1 MSSSITETVL
11 GRSRIAADR
20 LLGLV
25 LLAHFPIS
33 LLLATLHGAWTTAFA
48 FALPISLGAFWL
60 SRSAAGSTLT
70 RAVIGVGFMAYSAVF
85 IQQAHGIIEAHFHVF
100 VSLAFLLVY
109 RDWRVVVAAAATIAV
124 HHVGFHVLQT
134 MGVGVFLLNYTVGG
148 HAMVAVHA
156 LFVVFESAILVWMSM
171 QLHAEA
177 STTQEVYESLEALSE
192 GRVDREPVGDGVAA
206 AVRTVIAAVRSLD
219 HGAAELGLA
228 VQERRAMRFD
238 EQAGLHGAFQS
249 MATRMVDASRAVE
262 EFRLSS
268 EQDQANTQRFLDTLT
283 PAIVAMRDGDLTS
296 VIGSG
301 FGKTYDVTAAAMDG
315 ALQQLRDA
323 IGELRSSSEQIDGA
337 SGEIANGADNLAQLT
352 SEQAAS
358 LEEVSTSLTELAS
371 LSQSNAADVGQA
383 RSATTDATTAAG
395 AGVTDVQ
402 RLMTAMDETRTAARE
417 TARIVK
423 TIDEIAFQTN
433 LLALNASVEAARAGD
448 AGRGFAVVADEV
460 RALALRCADAAR
472 TTAELIEQA
481 VQRVEGGVSISN
493 QVDKQLREVSTRIS
507 SVSAIMESIG
517 QATKSQQDGINQIRD
532 AVSALNGTVQ
542 NAAAN
547 AEESASAAQE
557 LSAQA
562 RAQRVQSER
571 FVVDGAPARRSGRSS
586 IRRVA

>member
-1 MSSSITETVL
+1 MSLTITNTVL
-11 GRSRIAADR
+11 GRSRVAADR
-20 LLGLV
+20 MLGLV
-25 LLAHFPIS
+25 LLAHFPVALI
-33 LLLATLHGAWTTAFA
+33 LATLHGAWTTAFA
-48 FALPISLGAFWL
+48 FALPVSLGAFWL
-60 SRSAAGSTLT
+60 SRAAAGAQVT
-70 RAVIGVGFMAYSAVF
+70 RMVIGMGFMAYSGIF
-85 IQQAHGIIEAHFHVF
+85 IHQAHGMIEAHFHVF
-100 VSLAFLLVY
+100 ASLAFLLVY
-109 RDWRVVVAAAATIAV
+109 RDWRVIVAAAVTIAV
-124 HHVGFHVLQT
+124 HHVAFHIMQG
-134 MGVGVFLLNYTVGG
+134 MGVGVFMLNHTVGG
-148 HAMVAVHA
+148 HAIVVVHA
-156 LFVVFESAILVWMSM
+156 LFVVFESAILVWMSV
-171 QLHAEA
+171 QLHREA
-177 STTQEVYESLEALSE
+177 STTQDVFESLEALGE

-228 VQERRAMRFD
+228 VQERRTMRFA
-238 EQAGLHGAFQS
+238 EQGALHGAFES
-249 MATRMVDASRAVE
+249 VATRMVDASRTVE
-262 EFRLSS
+262 ELRTTS
-268 EQDQANTQRFLDTLT
+268 EQDHAMTQRFLDTLT

-296 VIGSG
+296 VIGTG

-337 SGEIANGADNLAQLT
+337 SGEIANGSDNLAQLT

-358 LEEVSTSLTELAS
+358 LEEVSASLMELAS

-383 RSATTDATTAAG
+383 RTATADASSAAG
-395 AGVTDVQ
+395 NGVSEVQ

-417 TARIVK
+417 TAKIVK

-472 TTAELIEQA
+472 TTAELIDQA

-493 QVDKQLREVSTRIS
+493 QVGTQLREVSTRIS
-507 SVSAIMESIG
+507 SVNAIMESIG
-517 QATKSQQDGINQIRD
+517 QATSSQQEGINQIRD
-532 AVSALNGTVQ
+532 AVTALNGTVQ

-562 RAQRVQSER
+562 RAQRSQSER
-571 FVVDGAPARRSGRSS
+571 FVVDGAPRRRSVRK
-586 IRRVA
+586 AA

>member
-1 MSSSITETVL
+1 
-11 GRSRIAADR
+11 
-20 LLGLV
+20 
-25 LLAHFPIS
+25 
-33 LLLATLHGAWTTAFA
+33 
-48 FALPISLGAFWL
+48 
-60 SRSAAGSTLT
+60 
-70 RAVIGVGFMAYSAVF
+70 
-85 IQQAHGIIEAHFHVF
+85 
-100 VSLAFLLVY
+100 
-109 RDWRVVVAAAATIAV
+109 
-124 HHVGFHVLQT
+124 
-134 MGVGVFLLNYTVGG
+134 
-148 HAMVAVHA
+148 
-156 LFVVFESAILVWMSM
+156 
-171 QLHAEA
+171 
-177 STTQEVYESLEALSE
+177 
-192 GRVDREPVGDGVAA
+192 
-206 AVRTVIAAVRSLD
+206 
-219 HGAAELGLA
+219 
-228 VQERRAMRFD
+228 MRFN

-249 MATRMVDASRAVE
+249 MATRMVDASRTVE
-262 EFRLSS
+262 ALRVSS

-296 VIGSG
+296 VIGIG

-358 LEEVSTSLTELAS
+358 LEEVSASLTELAS

-383 RSATTDATTAAG
+383 RSATADASAAAG
-395 AGVTDVQ
+395 TGVTDVL
-402 RLMTAMDETRTAARE
+402 RLMTAMDETRSAARE

-472 TTAELIEQA
+472 TTAELIDQA

-493 QVDKQLREVSTRIS
+493 QVDAQLREVSTRIS
-507 SVSAIMESIG
+507 SVNAIMESIG
-517 QATKSQQDGINQIRD
+517 QATRSQQDGINQIRD
-532 AVSALNGTVQ
+532 AVTALNGTVQ

-562 RAQRVQSER
+562 RAQRAQSER
-571 FVVDGAPARRSGRSS
+571 FVVDGTPQRRSGRAS

>member
-1 MSSSITETVL
+1 MSSSIADTVL
-11 GRSRIAADR
+11 GRSRVAADR

-60 SRSAAGSTLT
+60 SRTAAGSTLT
-70 RAVIGVGFMAYSAVF
+70 RMAIGVGFMAYSGVF
-85 IQQAHGIIEAHFHVF
+85 IHQAHGMIEAHFHVF
-100 VSLAFLLVY
+100 ASLAFLLVY
-109 RDWRVVVAAAATIAV
+109 RDWRVIVAAAVTIAV
-124 HHVGFHVLQT
+124 HHVAFHVLQG
-134 MGVGVFLLNYTVGG
+134 MGVGVFLLNHTVGG
-148 HAMVAVHA
+148 HAIVVVHA
-156 LFVVFESAILVWMSM
+156 LFVVFESAILVWMSL
-171 QLHAEA
+171 QLSREA
-177 STTQEVYESLEALSE
+177 STTQDVYESLEALGE

-206 AVRTVIAAVRSLD
+206 AVRTVIAAVRTLD

-228 VQERRAMRFD
+228 VQERRAMHLD
-238 EQAGLHGAFQS
+238 TAVQLHGAFQS
-249 MATRMVDASRAVE
+249 MATRMVDASRTVE
-262 EFRLSS
+262 ELRVSS
-268 EQDQANTQRFLDTLT
+268 EQEEANTQRFLDTLT

-296 VIGSG
+296 VVGTG
-301 FGKTYDVTAAAMDG
+301 FGKTYDVTATAMDG

-358 LEEVSTSLTELAS
+358 LEEVSASLTELAS
-371 LSQSNAADVGQA
+371 LSQSNAADIGQA
-383 RSATTDATTAAG
+383 RSATEDASAAAG
-395 AGVTDVQ
+395 SGVSEVQ

-417 TARIVK
+417 TAKIVK

-460 RALALRCADAAR
+460 RALALRCAEAAR
-472 TTAELIEQA
+472 TTAALIEQA

-493 QVDKQLREVSTRIS
+493 QVGTQLREVSSRIS
-507 SVSAIMESIG
+507 SVNAIMESIG
-517 QATKSQQDGINQIRD
+517 QATRSQQDGINQIRD
-532 AVSALNGTVQ
+532 AVTALNGTVQ

-562 RAQRVQSER
+562 RAQRAQSER
-571 FVVDGAPARRSGRSS
+571 FLVDGAPPARSKRQSS
-586 IRRVA
+586 RRAA